1 MGVLWGEHES
11 KASLRSELGRG
22 SKHTLW
28 HRRSSGLRDALR
40 KYGSHFEDSE
50 WLKLP
55 SPFLTG
61 QRL

>member
-11 KASLRSELGRG
+11 KASLMSELGCG
-22 SKHTLW
+22 SKRTLW
-28 HRRSSGLRDALR
+28 HRRSSGRHDVLQ
-40 KYGSHFEDSE
+40 KYGSHFGDSE

-55 SPFLTG
+55 SPLPTG